1 MYQALYRKYRPR
13 RFEDVVGQDHITQTL
28 RRQVETGRTG
38 HAYIFVGTRGTGKTT
53 CAKIL
58 SKALNCLHPVGGD
71 PCNECEACR
80 GIDSG
85 AILDVIEIDAAS
97 NGGVEDIRALREAA
111 NYTPADVRKRVY
123 ILDEAHMLSTAAFPA
138 LLKILEEPPEH
149 LVFILATTDLARIPI
164 TILSRCQHF
173 SFRRIMPE
181 DIAGRLQYVAGQEDF
196 QLTDGAA
203 ALLARLGDGSMR
215 DALSL
220 LDQCLPARRVDE
232 DDVIRAVGI
241 MGAEDTVKLWDA
253 LAARDTA
260 LALSL
265 FDRSYRGG
273 AEPVTILRD
282 LLSLARD
289 MLMVRVAP
297 RGSASLLT
305 GAFDAGRLTRLC
317 KAVDTG
323 RLVAVS
329 ELLQEDVNSMKDARD
344 KRVKAELCL
353 VKIIGALTGAYA
365 PPESFAP
372 APAEPQKAQK
382 TAPARK
388 KPEPGSPAPV
398 SERAAPE
405 RAAPERDAPERI
417 APERTAPERD
427 APEPE
432 PDLPPWEDEDIPPE
446 PGEAPPAP
454 PWEDLPAEPEPV
466 SESVPEPV
474 PEPEA
479 PPESAAEE
487 AGSAEGD
494 WWGRVLK
501 KCAALLDPSQM
512 GPLSARD
519 SAVPRLADTRL
530 TVYARNMFIQMMID
544 TDSVR
549 DAVSKAAAE
558 VLGKPVGVSVVPGT
572 PPEDAAPK
580 KPGLDDLARFDGI
593 VKFT

>member
-58 SKALNCLHPVGGD
+58 SKALNCLHPVNGD
-71 PCNECEACR
+71 PCNQCEACR

-85 AILDVIEIDAAS
+85 AVMDVIEIDAAS

-149 LVFILATTDLARIPI
+149 LVFILATTDLAKIPI

-181 DIAGRLQYVAGQEDF
+181 DIAGRLQYVAGQEGF
-196 QLTDGAA
+196 QLTEGAA
-203 ALLARLGDGSMR
+203 GLLARLGDGSMR

-220 LDQCLPARRVDE
+220 LDQCLPASRVDE
-232 DDVIRAVGI
+232 DAVIRAVGI
-241 MGAEDTVKLWDA
+241 MGAEDTVRLWSA
-253 LAARDTA
+253 VAAQDTA

-273 AEPVTILRD
+273 AEPIAILRD
-282 LLSLARD
+282 LLSLTRD

-305 GAFDAGRLTRLC
+305 GAFDTGRLAELA

-353 VKIIGALTGAYA
+353 VKLIGALTGAYA
-365 PPESFAP
+365 PPESFTPAPAQPARIKRESPAP
-372 APAEPQKAQK
+372 APDKN
-382 TAPARK
+382 
-388 KPEPGSPAPV
+388 KPEK
-398 SERAAPE
+398 AAPE
-405 RAAPERDAPERI
+405 KAAFEPAAPEAEPER
-417 APERTAPERD
+417 
-427 APEPE
+427 
-432 PDLPPWEDEDIPPE
+432 PPWEDEDLPPE
-446 PGEAPPAP
+446 PPAP
-454 PWEDLPAEPEPV
+454 PWEELPPEPEPLPESEPESMAEPEP
-466 SESVPEPV
+466 EPEPISE
-474 PEPEA
+474 PEPTPEPTAEPEA
-479 PPESAAEE
+479 TPAGE
-487 AGSAEGD
+487 AGGAEGD

-501 KCAALLDPSQM
+501 KCAALLDPTQL

-530 TVYARNMFIQMMID
+530 TVYARNMFVQMMID
-544 TDSVR
+544 TDAVR
-549 DAVSKAAAE
+549 EAVAKAAAQ
-558 VLGKPVGVSVVPGT
+558 VLGKPVGVSVVMGT
-572 PPEDAAPK
+572 PPEDAAAPK
-580 KPGLDDLARFDGI
+580 KPGLEDLARFDGI

>member
-58 SKALNCLHPVGGD
+58 SKALNCRHPVNGD
-71 PCNECEACR
+71 PCNECDACR

-85 AILDVIEIDAAS
+85 AIMDVIEIDAAS

-149 LVFILATTDLARIPI
+149 LVFILATTDLAKIPI

-181 DIAGRLQYVAGQEDF
+181 DIAGRLKYVAGQEGF
-196 QLTDGAA
+196 ALTEGAA
-203 ALLARLGDGSMR
+203 GLLARLGDGSMR

-220 LDQCLPARRVDE
+220 LDQCLPANRVDE
-232 DDVIRAVGI
+232 DAVIRAVGI
-241 MGAEDTVKLWDA
+241 MGAEDTVRLWN
-253 LAARDTA
+253 AAASRDTA

-265 FDRSYRGG
+265 FDKSYRGG
-273 AEPVTILRD
+273 AEPISILRD
-282 LLSLARD
+282 LLSLTRD

-297 RGSASLLT
+297 QGSASLLT
-305 GAFDAGRLTRLC
+305 GAFDAGRLAELC
-317 KAVDTG
+317 KTVDTG

-353 VKIIGALTGAYA
+353 VKVIGALTGAYA

-372 APAEPQKAQK
+372 APAPTKPAEPREA
-382 TAPARK
+382 APQRK
-388 KPEPGSPAPV
+388 KQAPEPGSPAPV
-398 SERAAPE
+398 TEM
-405 RAAPERDAPERI
+405 
-417 APERTAPERD
+417 TAPEKA
-427 APEPE
+427 APAPDPE
-432 PDLPPWEDEDIPPE
+432 PDLPPWEDGDIPPE
-446 PGEAPPAP
+446 PGEEPPAP
-454 PWEDLPAEPEPV
+454 PWEDMPAEPA
-466 SESVPEPV
+466 PEPV
-474 PEPEA
+474 PAPMPEPVPA
-479 PPESAAEE
+479 PAAEP
-487 AGSAEGD
+487 AGDVQGD

-501 KCAALLDPSQM
+501 KCAALLDPTQM
-512 GPLSARD
+512 GPLSARE

-530 TVYARNMFIQMMID
+530 TLYARNMFVQMMID

-558 VLGKPVGVSVVPGT
+558 VLGKPIGVSVVIGA
-572 PPEDAAPK
+572 PPEDAAAPK

>member
-58 SKALNCLHPVGGD
+58 SKALNCLHPVNGD

-149 LVFILATTDLARIPI
+149 LVFILATTDLAKIPI

-181 DIAGRLQYVAGQEDF
+181 DIAGRLKYVAGQEDF

-220 LDQCLPARRVDE
+220 LDQCLPAKLVDE
-232 DDVIRAVGI
+232 DAVIRAVGI

-253 LAARDTA
+253 VAARDTA

-273 AEPVTILRD
+273 AEPVAILRD
-282 LLSLARD
+282 LLSLTRD

-305 GAFDAGRLTRLC
+305 GAFDAGRLAELG

-323 RLVAVS
+323 RMVAVS

-372 APAEPQKAQK
+372 APAQPGEAQKTRK
-382 TAPARK
+382 TAPALK
-388 KPEPGSPAPV
+388 KPEPEPPAPAP
-398 SERAAPE
+398 EKAAPDRAAPD
-405 RAAPERDAPERI
+405 RDAPETI
-417 APERTAPERD
+417 VPEPERD
-427 APEPE
+427 TPEPE
-432 PDLPPWEDEDIPPE
+432 PDLPPWEDEDIPPAY
-446 PGEAPPAP
+446 GEELPTP

-466 SESVPEPV
+466 PEPA

-479 PPESAAEE
+479 APEQEPVAEE

-494 WWGRVLK
+494 WWGRVLN
-501 KCAALLDPSQM
+501 KCAALLDPTQLA
-512 GPLSARD
+512 PLSARD
-519 SAVPRLADTRL
+519 SAVPQLVDARL

-549 DAVSKAAAE
+549 DAVAKAAAE
-558 VLGKPVGVSVVPGT
+558 VLGRPVGVSVVMGA
-572 PPEDAAPK
+572 PPEAAAPK

>member
-58 SKALNCLHPVGGD
+58 SKALNCRHPVNGD
-71 PCNECEACR
+71 PCNECDACR

-85 AILDVIEIDAAS
+85 AIMDVIEIDAAS

-149 LVFILATTDLARIPI
+149 LVFILATTDLAKIPI

-181 DIAGRLQYVAGQEDF
+181 DIAGRLKYVAGQEGF
-196 QLTDGAA
+196 ALTEGAA
-203 ALLARLGDGSMR
+203 GLLARLGDGSMR

-220 LDQCLPARRVDE
+220 LDQCLPANRVDE
-232 DDVIRAVGI
+232 DAVIRAVGI
-241 MGAEDTVKLWDA
+241 MGAEDTVRLWN
-253 LAARDTA
+253 AAASRDTA

-265 FDRSYRGG
+265 FDKSYRGG
-273 AEPVTILRD
+273 AEPISILRD
-282 LLSLARD
+282 LLSLTRD

-297 RGSASLLT
+297 QGSASLLT
-305 GAFDAGRLTRLC
+305 GAFDAGRLAELC
-317 KAVDTG
+317 KTVDTG

-353 VKIIGALTGAYA
+353 VKVIGALTGAYA

-372 APAEPQKAQK
+372 APATKPAEPREA
-382 TAPARK
+382 APQRK
-388 KPEPGSPAPV
+388 KQAPEPGSPAPV
-398 SERAAPE
+398 TEMTASEKAAP
-405 RAAPERDAPERI
+405 APD
-417 APERTAPERD
+417 
-427 APEPE
+427 PE
-432 PDLPPWEDEDIPPE
+432 PDLPPWEDGDIPPE
-446 PGEAPPAP
+446 PGEEPPAP
-454 PWEDLPAEPEPV
+454 PWEDMPAEPA
-466 SESVPEPV
+466 PEPV
-474 PEPEA
+474 PAPMPEPVPA
-479 PPESAAEE
+479 SAAEP
-487 AGSAEGD
+487 AGDVQGD

-501 KCAALLDPSQM
+501 KCAALLDPTQM
-512 GPLSARD
+512 GPLSARE

-530 TVYARNMFIQMMID
+530 TLYARNMFVQMMID

-558 VLGKPVGVSVVPGT
+558 VLGKPIGVSVVIGT
-572 PPEDAAPK
+572 PPEDAAAPK